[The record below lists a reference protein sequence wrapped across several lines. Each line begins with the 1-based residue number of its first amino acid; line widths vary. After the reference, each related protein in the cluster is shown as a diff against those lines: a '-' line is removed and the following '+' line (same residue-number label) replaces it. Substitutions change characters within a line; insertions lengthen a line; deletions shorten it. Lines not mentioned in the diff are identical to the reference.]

1 MPMGLLKFLFIDD
14 LKKNSSQLIIIV
26 LKLIRTEVK
35 ISTITI
41 AVLVGTARQIKI
53 STIIINDI
61 NNDKNNNIIEFLYS
75 ARIYQTRYSRR

>member
-26 LKLIRTEVK
+26 LIRTEVK

-53 STIIINDI
+53 LTIIINDI

>member
-1 MPMGLLKFLFIDD
+1 MPMGLLKFLFIND

-26 LKLIRTEVK
+26 LIRTEVK